1 MDYIRLGKTNLLISR
16 VAFGAMRLTEASGDD
31 NAAVLVRKAYE
42 AGINF
47 FDTSSKYPLSE
58 KLLGDALY
66 DIRNNV
72 FLSTTTSAKGWGELS
87 RDLEESL
94 MTLHT
99 DSIDLYQFETDS
111 FLPLPG
117 QDNKIYETL
126 CELKKSGKIKHFG
139 IVTTDY
145 EIAKQAITSN
155 LYETI
160 QYPFSVV
167 SGEDVNLLINLCEE
181 HDVGFIAMQPLGGG
195 LLENIPIAYGFL
207 NQYES
212 VVPIWGIQTLEELN
226 QILYFREHP
235 PVIDDNFHK
244 DVEKI
249 RTFFN

>member
-1 MDYIRLGKTNLLISR
+1 
-16 VAFGAMRLTEASGDD
+16 MRLTDASGDED
-31 NAAVLVRKAYE
+31 AAVLVRKAYE
-42 AGINF
+42 AGINLY
-47 FDTSSKYPLSE
+47 DTSSKYPLSE

-72 FLSTTTSAKGWGELS
+72 ILSTTTSAKNWAELS
-87 RDLEESL
+87 ENLENSL

-99 DSIDLYQFETDS
+99 DSIDLYQFEAED
-111 FLPLPG
+111 FVPLPK

-126 CELKKSGKIKHFG
+126 LDMQKKGKIKHFG

-145 EIAKQAITSN
+145 ELAKKAIESD
-155 LYETI
+155 LYETL
-160 QYPFSVV
+160 QFPFSVV
-167 SGEDVNLLINLCEE
+167 SSDNASNLIQLCEA

-212 VVPIWGIQTLEELN
+212 VVPIWGVKSLEELN

-235 PVIDDNFHK
+235 PVIDEAFQK

-249 RTFFN
+249 RSFFN